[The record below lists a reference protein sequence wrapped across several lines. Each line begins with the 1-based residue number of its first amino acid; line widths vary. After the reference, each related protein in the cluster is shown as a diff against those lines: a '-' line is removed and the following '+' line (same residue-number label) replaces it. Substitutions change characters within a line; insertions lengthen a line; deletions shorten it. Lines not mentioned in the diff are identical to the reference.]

1 MAAISLQFD
10 KVNFERK
17 KPIEDKV
24 SVSNNVRILNVEKI
38 EVGKTKKRDGL
49 KFSFQFDVLYEPGIA
64 KMMWDGHATVLTS
77 PEIVKEEMESW
88 EKDKKVSNDL
98 MSGVINSIL
107 TRTNIAALILAREV
121 GLPPPVQLPKVNVK

>member
-1 MAAISLQFD
+1 MS
-10 KVNFERK
+10 FERK
-17 KPIEDKV
+17 KPIDDKV
-24 SVSNNVRILNVEKI
+24 SVSNNIRVTDVTKAEI
-38 EVGKTKKRDGL
+38 GKTKKRDGL

-64 KMMWDGHATVLTS
+64 KMMWDGEATVVTTS
-77 PEIVKEEMESW
+77 EIVKEELASW

-98 MSGVINSIL
+98 MTGVVNTIL